1 LNPALPES
9 THECLSLRASSDLA
23 AIAQHFSKHVDLAI
37 VLRDQIEN
45 VGVEESGE
53 CVENSIQETDGPM
66 NMLRRS
72 SHGIVL
78 LTFLVAAACERA
90 EPLTAAKAE
99 EIVRGGSFKS
109 EPVYAEVP
117 QKVWWTPKAPK
128 DDYDEKALRTLRN
141 LERAGLVTVTA
152 SDVTSDSATYLAKV
166 TRKGFPILGTAP
178 SYRGPVYRGLI
189 CEKRYD
195 GLRNFVR
202 HPSEETVGHAELVW
216 HYDHPTW
223 LYPLFET
230 KIDKPL
236 AKPYASHISFWYEKH
251 EWKFAVNVKKAGV

>member
-1 LNPALPES
+1 
-9 THECLSLRASSDLA
+9 
-23 AIAQHFSKHVDLAI
+23 
-37 VLRDQIEN
+37 
-45 VGVEESGE
+45 
-53 CVENSIQETDGPM
+53 M
-66 NMLRRS
+66 NMRLFL
-72 SHGIVL
+72 VL
-78 LTFLVAAACERA
+78 LSALCLASCRKP
-90 EPLTAAKAE
+90 EPLTLEKAQQ
-99 EIVRGGSFKS
+99 IVGAWSFKR

-141 LERAGLVTVTA
+141 LERAGLVTVSETVTA
-152 SDVTSDSATYLAKV
+152 DSATYVAKV

-178 SYRGPVYRGLI
+178 SMRGPVYRAKI

-202 HPSEETVGHAELVW
+202 HPTEPTVGHAELMW
-216 HYDHPTW
+216 HYDNPTW

-236 AKPYASHISFWYEKH
+236 KTPFASHVSFWYEKH
-251 EWKFAVNVKKAGV
+251 QWRFDVNVRKTRA